1 MKVLVTGGKGQL
13 ARSLLETVPAEV
25 QLFIPEEA
33 DFDLTSPEKMQAMMR
48 DAPLDCII
56 NTAAYTA
63 VDQAESDRESAYA
76 INAEGPTQLA
86 GLCAANAVRLVQV
99 STDYVFD
106 GNGSRPWQPDD
117 VPHPLSVYGA
127 SKARGEAGIREQLP
141 TATIV
146 RTAWLYSRHGNN
158 FVTTMLGL
166 LAARD
171 ELAVVDDQI
180 GAPTWAANLARILW
194 AFVARPA
201 PGIFHY
207 TDAGVAGWYDF
218 ATAIAE
224 EGAALGLLEKPAR
237 VLPTDTASFPRPASR
252 PAYSVLNCRSTHR
265 HTGIAPEHW
274 RVALRHMLTRL
285 VGEKAQ

>member
-13 ARSLLETVPAEV
+13 ARSLLATVPAEV
-25 QLFIPEEA
+25 QLLIPEEA
-33 DFDLTSPEKMQAMMR
+33 DFDLTSPQKMQAVMR
-48 DAPLDCII
+48 DALPDCII

-63 VDQAESDRESAYA
+63 VDQAESDRESAYT

-106 GNGSRPWQPDD
+106 GNGNRPWQPEDT
-117 VPHPLSVYGA
+117 PHPLGVYGA
-127 SKARGEAGIREQLP
+127 SKARGEVGVREQLP

-146 RTAWLYSRHGNN
+146 RTAWLYSRHGSN

-166 LAARD
+166 LAERD
-171 ELAVVDDQI
+171 ELTVVDDQI
-180 GAPTWAANLARILW
+180 GAPTWAVNLARILW
-194 AFVARPA
+194 AFVERPA

-207 TDAGVAGWYDF
+207 TDAGVASWYDF

-224 EGAALGLLEKPAR
+224 EGVALGLLEKSVR
-237 VLPTDTASFPRPASR
+237 VLPTDTASFPRPAPR

-265 HTGIAPEHW
+265 HTGIAPEQW
-274 RVALRHMLTRL
+274 RVALRHMLTQL
-285 VGEKAQ
+285 AGEKAR